1 MVLVVKNLP
10 VNKGHKRH
18 RFNPWVGKTPHGGGH
33 GNRFQYSCLENPI
46 DRGAW
51 LATVHRVLH
60 NGSAIA
66 DAQRELNEFS
76 FVLKFN
82 SVE

>member
-1 MVLVVKNLP
+1 MQ
-10 VNKGHKRH
+10 
-18 RFNPWVGKTPHGGGH
+18 KTGVQSLGREDPPGGGH

-60 NGSAIA
+60 NGSAVA